1 MFCHLI
7 SPFKREI
14 ITKDT
19 NEITHITKHIESTYL
34 IPPALVKTDQCL
46 MAMEKYK
53 KQI

>member
-19 NEITHITKHIESTYL
+19 NEITHITKYIERTYL
-34 IPPALVKTDQCL
+34 IPPALVKTDLCPT
-46 MAMEKYK
+46 AKEKYK